1 LTRKRPQTKHVADVR
16 MKSAV
21 KERLTASGTA
31 KGASAAEELAV
42 EIAGAVDVVSG
53 VVSTEVHGIS
63 IDVAHEDQDLP
74 YLDVEIRE
82 IGGHFV
88 IHRQEISIPMY
99 PVAEV
104 TAEEMN
110 PAVDRFQLHY
120 HLGIHLQDRA
130 HLLGVGVAQIQD
142 PYHHIR
148 DAGPHRLV
156 EIAEATVA
164 EVLQGEEEAQIVVIV
179 GDRTRLPMTPDL
191 GLRRLA
197 SEEEVLQ
204 SP

>member
-1 LTRKRPQTKHVADVR
+1 MRKRLQTKLAADVR

-21 KERLTASGTA
+21 KERLIASGTA
-31 KGASAAEELAV
+31 KGASVAEELAV
-42 EIAGAVDVVSG
+42 EIAGAVDVASE
-53 VVSTEVHGIS
+53 VVSTEVHEIS

-74 YLDVEIRE
+74 YLDVETRE

-88 IHRQEISIPMY
+88 LHRQEISIPMY

-110 PAVDRFQLHY
+110 HAVDRFQPQY
-120 HLGIHLQDRA
+120 HLGIRLRDRA
-130 HLLGVGVAQIQD
+130 HHLGVGVAQIQD
-142 PYHHIR
+142 PYHHIH
-148 DAGPHRLV
+148 DAGPHRLI
-156 EIAEATVA
+156 EIAEGTVA
-164 EVLQGEEEAQIVVIV
+164 EAVQGEEEAQIVVIV
-179 GDRTRLPMTPDL
+179 GDRTRHPMTPDL
-191 GLRRLA
+191 GLRQLA